1 MQIEFHT
8 FDLAKEITEQPDNGQ
23 DPVKVAVV
31 VEIPDPEESNPDDLF
46 SPSTEEFETI
56 DILAEPA

>member
-23 DPVKVAVV
+23 DPVQVAVV
-31 VEIPDPEESNPDDLF
+31 VEIPDPEESSLDDLF
-46 SPSTEEFETI
+46 FPSTEEFETI
-56 DILAEPA
+56 DILAEPD